1 MIQKFTSTVNK
12 AEINRQCVMIKWI
25 SHGALRSRLEILII
39 TEYVISNNR
48 KRINW
53 YSQLF

>member
-1 MIQKFTSTVNK
+1 MCDDKMDQ
-12 AEINRQCVMIKWI
+12 
-25 SHGALRSRLEILII
+25 LRSRLEILII